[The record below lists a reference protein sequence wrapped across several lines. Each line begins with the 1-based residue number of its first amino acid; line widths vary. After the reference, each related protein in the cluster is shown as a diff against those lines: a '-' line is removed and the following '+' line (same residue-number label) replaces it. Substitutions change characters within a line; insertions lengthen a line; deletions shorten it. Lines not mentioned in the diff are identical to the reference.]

1 MQIRFLSRCLYHCSS
16 YLHPNCDCD
25 NRQEHGVS
33 PAEDACDSGGPK
45 GGTPYVRQD
54 GGHHRWPGPGGILW
68 ICLTL
73 VRGVPEATGIRTAA
87 LAKDCMATKKQG
99 SSHLM
104 TFIYSAG
111 ASVPHVRRL
120 LGCHLRLF
128 RTQWQCE
135 DDSRTLPQSTSSMTL
150 PFVVGPIASTLTS

>member
-1 MQIRFLSRCLYHCSS
+1 MIAFTKHNCASVQTEIRFVARCLYHCSS

-25 NRQEHGVS
+25 NRQEHGVI

-73 VRGVPEATGIRTAA
+73 VRGVPEATGIRTTA
-87 LAKDCMATKKQG
+87 LAKDCKIST
-99 SSHLM
+99 
-104 TFIYSAG
+104 G
-111 ASVPHVRRL
+111 AL
-120 LGCHLRLF
+120 
-128 RTQWQCE
+128 
-135 DDSRTLPQSTSSMTL
+135 
-150 PFVVGPIASTLTS
+150 

>member
-1 MQIRFLSRCLYHCSS
+1 MHSVQTQIGSCRDVFIILRHICILIVIVTIARSAESFLQKMLATVVAQKGGLPMCARMGAIIDGLG
-16 YLHPNCDCD
+16 L
-25 NRQEHGVS
+25 GVS
-33 PAEDACDSGGPK
+33 SGIG
-45 GGTPYVRQD
+45 
-54 GGHHRWPGPGGILW
+54 
-68 ICLTL
+68 LTL

-120 LGCHLRLF
+120 LGCHLRLPSGPNGNVM
-128 RTQWQCE
+128 T
-135 DDSRTLPQSTSSMTL
+135 TLGHYHNQHQ
-150 PFVVGPIASTLTS
+150 V